1 VVKGI
6 YYLHSHYGLNFKLGR
21 EELKFYKFFL
31 FRRGRKIMKEKVK
44 L

>member
-6 YYLHSHYGLNFKLGR
+6 YYLHSHYGLNSKLGR

-31 FRRGRKIMKEKVK
+31 FRRGKKNNERKG
-44 L
+44 